1 MSEGNAEKT
10 VKETST
16 TGESPHRVNLEA
28 IMHVPLDISVELGR
42 TQMPLHDVARLNHG
56 MVVELDKEANAQVN
70 ILANGSV
77 FARGEV
83 VSTGDKLGVRITEI
97 VPASARVSA
106 LS

>member
-1 MSEGNAEKT
+1 MSETSEVQTKQAEAA
-10 VKETST
+10 
-16 TGESPHRVNLEA
+16 GESPQRTNLEA

-42 TQMPLHDVARLNHG
+42 TQMPLHNIARLNHG
-56 MVVELDKEANAQVN
+56 MVIELDKEANAQVN
-70 ILANGSV
+70 ILANGTI

-83 VSTGDKLGVRITEI
+83 VSTGNKLGVRITEV